1 MYVDDRKY
9 ELHRSSLL
17 PLSPTLASLVQES
30 EGEGH
35 DHPVIRVPEGLCSI
49 EGFEELQTCLESD
62 M

>member
-17 PLSPTLASLVQES
+17 PLSPTLASLLEES
-30 EGEGH
+30 EGEG
-35 DHPVIRVPEGLCSI
+35 PVIRVPEGLCSI
-49 EGFEELQTCLESD
+49 DGFEMLQTCLESD